1 MSAQVCLERTKCLL
15 STLSPPCLHPC
26 LYHPSLPLQV
36 LWAPLGSHPSLSH
49 TGPIIGA
56 AHKLVGLQM
65 GRACR
70 TCIWFLQP
78 GQRPASQTKK
88 KKKKWSSG
96 FGQANVFSM
105 FLKIEVNT
113 VQDCSCTSCG
123 RGCEALWV
131 GWSLGKRLNWFGHWE
146 LKAVHLNMKDMI
158 IQWPSGLPVSS
169 DWINRRNLKTHTR
182 RFGNWVRR
190 EAKVWE
196 WARDQ
201 ESSSF

>member
-1 MSAQVCLERTKCLL
+1 MSSPGL
-15 STLSPPCLHPC
+15 SSISVTHRPHYWGCS
-26 LYHPSLPLQV
+26 QTG
-36 LWAPLGSHPSLSH
+36 WAADG
-49 TGPIIGA
+49 
-56 AHKLVGLQM
+56 KGLQDM
-65 GRACR
+65 YMVSAAWTK
-70 TCIWFLQP
+70 TCKSDQ
-78 GQRPASQTKK
+78 K

-96 FGQANVFSM
+96 CGQANVFSM